1 MVIIMSQN
9 PKKSASNN
17 VRLFDQLTSWN
28 LELRDLIEDLK
39 TPAQAPDDQ
48 STSPESIKDRL
59 NRLGSLVVIE
69 QSLLQ
74 RPTDHLV
81 FYCAAA
87 YRSLTDA
94 FVMTQ
99 RHAALRRISTS
110 DNPEAQAIIAEHSQ
124 VGRWIS
130 VGISHLTTSRQH
142 VREPSV
148 LARRSLNGWTVS
160 GTVPWVTA
168 ASCSDALVIA
178 ACDSEEFSKQYL
190 FYLPMNSNKVI
201 CGPSMELMALSASG
215 TAQVDLLGVELTP
228 SELLHGP
235 CENVLTASHGSGA
248 GGLQTTA
255 LALGLAARVIDAIQ
269 EKCKWIPDLAVFE
282 DSFCTRWQELFERM
296 KLASV
301 TAGTQVDQGELRKD
315 ANDLVLR
322 VSQASLA
329 IDKGAGYLANSLA
342 SKWVRESM
350 FFLVWS
356 CPQTIATKHLCDLSR
371 FETAINLGG

>member
-1 MVIIMSQN
+1 MVSIMSQN

-148 LARRSLNGWTVS
+148 LARRTLYGWTVS

-168 ASCSDALVIA
+168 ASCSHALVIA

-190 FYLPMNSNKVI
+190 FYLPMNSKKVI
-201 CGPSMELMALSASG
+201 CGSSMELLAISASDK
-215 TAQVDLLGVELTP
+215 AQRD
-228 SELLHGP
+228 
-235 CENVLTASHGSGA
+235 
-248 GGLQTTA
+248 
-255 LALGLAARVIDAIQ
+255 
-269 EKCKWIPDLAVFE
+269 
-282 DSFCTRWQELFERM
+282 
-296 KLASV
+296 
-301 TAGTQVDQGELRKD
+301 
-315 ANDLVLR
+315 
-322 VSQASLA
+322 
-329 IDKGAGYLANSLA
+329 
-342 SKWVRESM
+342 
-350 FFLVWS
+350 
-356 CPQTIATKHLCDLSR
+356 
-371 FETAINLGG
+371 